1 MAQTPDIAS
10 VLKEDVPKQ
19 ANITPYDRA
28 HLATYLSLL
37 HASGEGLTLDEMARA
52 ILGLDPK
59 VDPDGARAITENHLA
74 RARWLATTG
83 RKHLL
88 EIETDNP
95 AEM

>member
-1 MAQTPDIAS
+1 MS
-10 VLKEDVPKQ
+10 NRFSEGCGKLREDH
-19 ANITPYDRA
+19 ITPYDRA

-37 HASGEGLTLDEMARA
+37 HASGEGLTLDEMAHA

-59 VDPDGARAITENHLA
+59 TDPDGARAITETHLA
-74 RARWLATTG
+74 RARWLATMG